1 MKNVFESMAKALK
14 EFNDENEQDL
24 IIDTQNA
31 DDENSVEGEVV
42 KPIVDTELGYESD
55 ADDIDISGK
64 SYIGKKVIDCQ
75 ICGSAFFADELTDDT
90 VCPICTATAED
101 LLVVGVVAPEDSVPA
116 EPANEP
122 TDNEPIPV
130 ADEEDVEDDKPKD
143 EGFNFDEKAM
153 DKLVENFLKENYND
167 AKSYKTLS
175 TVLTGNNKLR
185 VQGVV
190 ETTTGVRKN
199 VVFLTEAISLVEN
212 GAKRVKAS
220 CPAFSGTRENAF
232 TFEGKLSDKNLVF
245 EKMNYKYTVKYKNE
259 SYQVSGK
266 ASI

>member
-1 MKNVFESMAKALK
+1 MVL
-14 EFNDENEQDL
+14 
-24 IIDTQNA
+24 
-31 DDENSVEGEVV
+31 
-42 KPIVDTELGYESD
+42 
-55 ADDIDISGK
+55 
-64 SYIGKKVIDCQ
+64 
-75 ICGSAFFADELTDDT
+75 AFFADELTDDT
-90 VCPICTATAED
+90 VCPIRTATAED

-116 EPANEP
+116 ELANEP

-190 ETTTGVRKN
+190 ETTTG
-199 VVFLTEAISLVEN
+199 L
-212 GAKRVKAS
+212 
-220 CPAFSGTRENAF
+220 
-232 TFEGKLSDKNLVF
+232 
-245 EKMNYKYTVKYKNE
+245 EKMLC
-259 SYQVSGK
+259 S
-266 ASI
+266 